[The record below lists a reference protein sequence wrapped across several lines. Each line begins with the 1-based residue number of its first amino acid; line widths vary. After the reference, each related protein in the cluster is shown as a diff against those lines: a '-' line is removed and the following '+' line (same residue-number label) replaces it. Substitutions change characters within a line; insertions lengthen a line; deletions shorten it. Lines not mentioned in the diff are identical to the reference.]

1 MQDLL
6 QSGIPRLADLLDA
19 PLMAQ
24 ILAAGRDVHYA
35 DGQLIYRRG
44 DLSPGI
50 SILKSGR
57 VVARIIGTDGSVLTN
72 STLSPGQ
79 CFGEFTLFAGLP
91 RTHDISAVG
100 DTVLTQIS
108 GRRFLALFDREPRI
122 ARALLT
128 ISLHRS
134 FSLVEFM
141 DDLRRLPLIVRIAK
155 ILMSR
160 IPQQDVR
167 TETITFRQDELA
179 FTLGVS
185 RVSVGKALKRLERDG
200 YVRLGYGRIELPD
213 VPRFRVWVEEQ
224 SLVTPLVPVAT

>member
-1 MQDLL
+1 MKDLL
-6 QSGIPRLADLLDA
+6 QSGIPRLADLLEA

-24 ILAAGRDVHYA
+24 ILATGRDVHYA
-35 DGQLIYRRG
+35 DGQLVYRRG
-44 DLSPGI
+44 DLAPGI

-57 VVARIIGTDGSVLTN
+57 VVAQIIGTDGSVLTN

-100 DTVLTQIS
+100 ATVLTQIN

-128 ISLHRS
+128 ISLYRN
-134 FSLVEFM
+134 FGLVEFM

-155 ILMSR
+155 ILVSSV
-160 IPQQDVR
+160 PQHMR
-167 TETITFRQDELA
+167 SEMIAFRQDELA

-200 YVRLGYGRIELPD
+200 HVHLGYGRVELPD
-213 VPRFRVWVEEQ
+213 VPRFRAWIEEQ
-224 SLVTPLVPVAT
+224 SLVTPLVPMAR